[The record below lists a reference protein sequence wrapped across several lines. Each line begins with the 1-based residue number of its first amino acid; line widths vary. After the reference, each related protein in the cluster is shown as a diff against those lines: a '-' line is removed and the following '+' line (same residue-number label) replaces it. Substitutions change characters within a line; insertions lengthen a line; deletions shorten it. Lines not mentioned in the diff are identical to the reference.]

1 MVMKPLND
9 YELTQQLNDLPQ
21 KELPKDI
28 FTDIQLGLHKHS
40 YVKRHR
46 MVSLV
51 SLAAVILLS
60 VLFFIQQKDLDKK
73 DYMIEALVKRTMILE
88 QLVANETPQ
97 YTLAGSVITEKIA
110 NMELWL
116 EKLDKDIE
124 HTRDKKI
131 LSELMAA
138 KVDIL
143 GNLVLLQRKINQKPN
158 YQKIKPYII

>member
-9 YELTQQLNDLPQ
+9 QNIAQQLRELPQ

-28 FTDIQLGLHKHS
+28 FTDIQLGLHKYS
-40 YVKRHR
+40 SVKRHR
-46 MVSLV
+46 TLSLV
-51 SLAAVILLS
+51 SIAAVVMMS
-60 VLFFIQQKDLDKK
+60 VLFFNQKQDLDKK
-73 DYMIEALVKRTMILE
+73 DYMIEALVKRTMLLE

-97 YTLAGSVITEKIA
+97 YTLAGSVITERIA

-124 HTRDKKI
+124 QTRDKKM

>member
-1 MVMKPLND
+1 MVMKPSN
-9 YELTQQLNDLPQ
+9 EMNLTQQLKNLPQ
-21 KELPKDI
+21 QQLPEDL
-28 FTDIQLGLHKHS
+28 FSGIQSGLHKQS
-40 YVKRHR
+40 YIRKHR
-46 MVSLV
+46 FISIA
-51 SLAAVILLS
+51 SLAAVLLM
-60 VLFFIQQKDLDKK
+60 VLVFFNQQQSLDKK
-73 DYMIEALVKRTMILE
+73 DYLIEQLAKRTLVLE

-124 HTRDKKI
+124 QTRDKKI

-138 KVDIL
+138 KVDLL
-143 GNLVLLQRKINQKPN
+143 GNLVLLQRKINQNPN

>member
-1 MVMKPLND
+1 MVMKPLN
-9 YELTQQLNDLPQ
+9 EQNITQQLNELPQ

-28 FTDIQLGLHKHS
+28 FADIQIGLHKHS
-40 YVKRHR
+40 YIKRHR
-46 MVSLV
+46 LLSLA
-51 SLAAVILLS
+51 SLAAVILMS
-60 VLFFIQQKDLDKK
+60 ILFFNQKQDLDKK
-73 DYMIEALVKRTMILE
+73 DYMIEALVKRTMLLE

-124 HTRDKKI
+124 QTRDKKI